1 LLLAHDPEKLTDFS
15 DKIMRKDKKMESKI
29 ASIRSDLA
37 RGVAMEDKLRAIMG
51 KILRLPAERI
61 GPDAAIGN
69 VPNWD
74 STAHMRI
81 MLALEDEF
89 GVELNESQMVEM
101 TSLAKIRAVVEE
113 LRAAKDRPRPG

>member
-1 LLLAHDPEKLTDFS
+1 
-15 DKIMRKDKKMESKI
+15 
-29 ASIRSDLA
+29 
-37 RGVAMEDKLRAIMG
+37 MEDKLRAIMAR
-51 KILRLPAERI
+51 ILRLPVERI
-61 GPDAAIGN
+61 GPNAAIGD

-101 TSLAKIRAVVEE
+101 TSLAKIRVVVEE
-113 LRAAKDRPRPG
+113 LQAAKGRPQRG